1 MILNEYGTIANKEW
15 EKLDKRFTQIE
26 LDEYILMPNHMH
38 GFIIISD
45 AVGAI
50 HELPL
55 RESDFEN
62 AIQEDATEKNSSD
75 YPTTDDLAHGHW
87 FLQDEHS

>member
-38 GFIIISD
+38 GFIIIS
-45 AVGAI
+45 
-50 HELPL
+50 
-55 RESDFEN
+55 N
-62 AIQEDATEKNSSD
+62 AIFRRTQPNGPLTLKID
-75 YPTTDDLAHGHW
+75 TTRLDPR
-87 FLQDEHS
+87 

>member
-1 MILNEYGTIANKEW
+1 SQPGAYFVTLCYQNRSPVIGRIDDKKMILNEYGTIANKEW

-55 RESDFEN
+55 RESDF
-62 AIQEDATEKNSSD
+62 
-75 YPTTDDLAHGHW
+75 
-87 FLQDEHS
+87 